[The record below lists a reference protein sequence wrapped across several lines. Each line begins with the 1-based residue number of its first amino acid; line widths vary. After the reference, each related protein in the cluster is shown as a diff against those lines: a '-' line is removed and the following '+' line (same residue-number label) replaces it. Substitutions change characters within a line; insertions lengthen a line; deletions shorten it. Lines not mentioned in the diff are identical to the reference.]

1 LTDQQPHPSAIWLER
16 FSVGDLPGSSG
27 EEIAR
32 HVAGCPTCGQY
43 LTDLEVMRLDRLA
56 AVPPDKFVA
65 LVAAR
70 RDREVPIADRLH
82 RRRLGVAILTVAASA
97 AAAFL
102 LMPRSHPDA
111 PLGLKG
117 AGVTLHRNRGGDERV
132 MTSDDHIRS
141 GDALRVVV
149 TLPRPNQ
156 VAAWSVDASGRVD
169 SWLAGGPLALPAGE
183 QAFPESA
190 IVESPCLDLTV
201 VVVVGA
207 AARVESGV
215 ALRQAAAH
223 GIPAGDDWLPAGAI
237 VWKFQC
243 E

>member
-1 LTDQQPHPSAIWLER
+1 MIGNDQHPSPLSLER
-16 FSVGDLPGSSG
+16 FSVGDLPGSIR
-27 EEIAR
+27 EDIAR
-32 HVAGCPTCGQY
+32 HVADCPTCDQY
-43 LTDLEVMRLDRLA
+43 LKDLEAMRVDRMA
-56 AVPPDKFVA
+56 AVPPDEFVA

-70 RDREVPIADRLH
+70 RDRGASIADRQR
-82 RRRLGVAILTVAASA
+82 RRRLGAAILTVAVSA

-102 LMPRSHPDA
+102 LIPRSQPNA

-117 AGVTLHRNRGGDERV
+117 AGVTLHRSRGGDERV
-132 MTSDDHIRS
+132 MTSEDNIRP

-156 VAAWSVDASGRVD
+156 VAAWSVDARGRVD

-207 AARVESGV
+207 AARVETGV

-223 GIPAGDDWLPAGAI
+223 GGLAGDDWLPAGAI
-237 VWKFQC
+237 VRKLRC